1 MKNEGSLQTV
11 AKILTYAQQS
21 KERLPQSKMLR
32 DCFMEVL
39 EFDLSF
45 EGIEKEV
52 NMRVHI
58 SEKEAMVQ
66 DKISTT
72 LKWTKMKW
80 IW

>member
-1 MKNEGSLQTV
+1 
-11 AKILTYAQQS
+11 
-21 KERLPQSKMLR
+21 
-32 DCFMEVL
+32 MEVL

-58 SEKEAMVQ
+58 SEKEAVVQ

-72 LKWTKMKW
+72 LKWTNNEMDMVVFRVQKDR
-80 IW
+80 